1 MAAGYLVALT
11 VPVTIEFV
19 LGIVLNLHIL
29 LVYTGNLKNGVSLGL
44 SDRVHLTKALV
55 NVFLHGMMTAKCL
68 LSVFWPYLILVNN
81 ILPGIIMITIT
92 SFIFYNYWLMA
103 VLCIYYCTSITT
115 CGHHILVWLKRSL
128 SSYLLPILLV
138 SGLGSF
144 LMSLPL
150 FWFSSLETPENITN
164 QSIAIQT
171 AYHENVPYK
180 AASSI
185 LGCFLPFTI
194 ALVSTTF
201 TSWSLINHMWRL
213 RQNNQGFTCSKFRAQ
228 INATRTMILFLLI
241 SVIYSVTQVAFVTV
255 SLNVSEDLKPV
266 AWLIMTSFPISEA
279 IIIIQSSVR
288 LRSALLG
295 YIGDRKRRN
304 IEAEL

>member
-1 MAAGYLVALT
+1 MAAGHLVALT

-55 NVFLHGMMTAKCL
+55 NVFLHVMITAKCL
-68 LSVFWPYLILVNN
+68 LYVFWNHLFFVN
-81 ILPGIIMITIT
+81 LFLLGIIIIIM
-92 SFIFYNYWLMA
+92 SLVFYNYWLMA
-103 VLCIYYCTSITT
+103 VLSVYYCTNITT
-115 CGHHILVWLKRSL
+115 CGHHIFVWLKRSL

-138 SGLGSF
+138 SGFSSF

-150 FWFSSLETPENITN
+150 FWFGSLETPENITN
-164 QSIAIQT
+164 QSIVIQMIL
-171 AYHENVPYK
+171 HENVPYK
-180 AASSI
+180 ATSSI

-194 ALVSTTF
+194 ALISTTF

-241 SVIYSVTQVAFVTV
+241 SMIYSVTQMAFITIPLSNADDRVI
-255 SLNVSEDLKPV
+255 V
-266 AWLIMTSFPISEA
+266 AWLISISFPIAEA
-279 IIIIQSSVR
+279 AIIIQSSVR

-295 YIGDRKRRN
+295 YILYRKRRN
-304 IEAEL
+304 HEAEM